1 MPNVNRPGSDAGKEL
16 DLRDLTHML
25 FGNRWVILS
34 VTAIVLALAGVF
46 TWMQH
51 PVYESGTTLRI
62 DDKDASR
69 NPLQEYQQAMGMR
82 KGVIETETVVLQSRT
97 MAEAVADSLALHVEL
112 VKPHVARGNVLRV
125 LRAPRDARPNQ
136 YRLSLRPNRTYA
148 VTSEAP
154 VAGLPTAV
162 RLDGAPFLL
171 GDLRLAFSPSLLR
184 NPPEQVVVRVRSFRA
199 AVDGVRRQ
207 LTVQRV
213 NPDADVLAI
222 RYTSGDQELVAEVP
236 NALTSTFIRYK
247 NAGAKTEARSTV
259 EFLRTQVQQKSG
271 ELRDAEVRLQSFR
284 EQAQVVNPGEEASSQ
299 VKRLADLQAQRDQ
312 LVGERDAL
320 SQLLARVQSAGRSP
334 TDHSPYR
341 QLASFP
347 VFLSNPAFQD
357 MLRTITQLE
366 NDRST
371 AMVRRTET
379 DPDVEAI
386 TQRIHALELQ
396 LYTTAT
402 NYLQSLNSQINSIQA
417 NLARF
422 GGQLQTI
429 PAREVEYARL
439 QRQQTLLEQLSS
451 LLQTRLKEA
460 EIQQA
465 VEPGNVQVIDAALRP
480 QAPISPNPVRNLT
493 LASVFGL
500 MLGIA
505 LVLGRQAL
513 DTKIRTPEDAATVTE
528 APVLGTIPRIVL
540 QTERNGKGAYAAAGN
555 GNGNGNGNGK
565 NGHGKGAIVPASPG
579 DFLDTRL
586 ITQRDPRSPAA
597 EAYRALRT
605 SLTFSSTD
613 KPPQVVVVSSAL
625 PGDGKSTSA
634 SNLAVTLAQQGTRT
648 LVVDGDLRRGLL
660 HTIFGLKQE
669 PGLTHVL
676 LERATLDEA
685 IREVPINGTEHVLH
699 VLPAGVFPPNPSEM
713 LGSERMRNLLLTLRE
728 RYEMVI
734 FDAPPLNLVTDAAV
748 LGTLADSTVL
758 IARAGST
765 DKGALHHA
773 AAQLHHLRA
782 PLGGIVLNDFRVS
795 AGRYYG
801 GYGYGY
807 YGYGVYGYSP
817 RE

>member
-1 MPNVNRPGSDAGKEL
+1 MPNVNRPGSEPGKEL

-34 VTAIVLALAGVF
+34 VTALVLAVAAVF
-46 TWMQH
+46 TWLQR

-62 DDKDASR
+62 DDSEAAR

-82 KGVIETETVVLQSRT
+82 KGVIETEMVVLQSRR

-112 VKPHVARGNVLRV
+112 LKPRTARGNVVEV
-125 LRAPRDARPNQ
+125 LSAPREARPNE
-136 YRLSLRPNRTYA
+136 YHLKLRGNRTYS
-148 VTSEAP
+148 VEAETP
-154 VAGLPTAV
+154 VAGLPSTL
-162 RLDGAPFLL
+162 RLDAAPFVL
-171 GDLRLAFSPSLLR
+171 GDLRLRLAPSALR
-184 NPPEQVVVRVRSFRA
+184 NPPQEVVLRVRRFRS
-199 AVDGVRRQ
+199 AVDGVRRR
-207 LTVQRV
+207 LSVQRV
-213 NPDADVLAI
+213 NPDADVVVI
-222 RYTSGDQELVAEVP
+222 RYTSGDPALVAEVP

-247 NAGAKTEARSTV
+247 NAGAKSEARSTV
-259 EFLRTQVQQKSG
+259 EFLRGQVQEKSG
-271 ELRDAEVRLQSFR
+271 ELRDAEVRLQNFR
-284 EQAQVVNPGEEASSQ
+284 EQAQVVNPGEEATEQ
-299 VKRLADLQAQRDQ
+299 VKRLAELQAQRDQ

-320 SQLLARVQSAGRSP
+320 SQLLARVQSSGRSP

-366 NDRST
+366 NDRGT
-371 AMVRRTET
+371 LLVRRTET

-386 TQRIHALELQ
+386 TERIRQLEVQ

-402 NYLQSLNSQINSIQA
+402 NYLQSLNSQITSIQA

-439 QRQQTLLEQLSS
+439 QRTQTLLEQLSS

-493 LASVFGL
+493 LASVLGL
-500 MLGIA
+500 MMGIA

-513 DTKIRTPEDAATVTE
+513 DTKIRTPEDAASVTE
-528 APVLGTIPRIVL
+528 APVLGTIPRIQL
-540 QTERNGKGAYAAAGN
+540 ATDRNGKGALAGAGN

-565 NGHGKGAIVPASPG
+565 HKGAVVPASPSE
-579 DFLDTRL
+579 FLDTRL
-586 ITQRDPRSPAA
+586 ITQRDPHSPAA

-613 KPPQVVVVSSAL
+613 RPPQVVVVSSAL

-634 SNLAVTLAQQGTRT
+634 SNLAVTLAQQGSRT

-660 HTIFGLKQE
+660 HTVFGVKQE

-676 LERATLDEA
+676 LGRATLEEA
-685 IREVPINGTEHVLH
+685 IREVPVSGTEHVLY
-699 VLPAGVFPPNPSEM
+699 VMPAGVFPPNPSEM
-713 LGSERMRNLLLTLRE
+713 LGSERMRTLLVTLRE
-728 RYEMVI
+728 RFDVVI

-748 LGTLADSTVL
+748 LGTLADSTIL

-773 AAQLHHLRA
+773 AAQLHHLHA
-782 PLGGIVLNDFRVS
+782 PLGGIVLNDFRVT

-807 YGYGVYGYSP
+807 YGYGVYGYGP
-817 RE
+817 RES